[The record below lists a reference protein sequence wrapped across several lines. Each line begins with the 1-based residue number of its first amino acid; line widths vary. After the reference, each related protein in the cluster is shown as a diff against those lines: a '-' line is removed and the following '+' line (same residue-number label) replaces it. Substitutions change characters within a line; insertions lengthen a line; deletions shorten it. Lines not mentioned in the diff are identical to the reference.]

1 MQRRVL
7 LRVLTGA
14 PLVIPFGGF
23 SAGALL
29 PAGTVGALLAAR
41 PATAAPATPKPPRQ
55 PPVLVIDPGHGG
67 KDPGAIGP
75 QGVMEKQVTLDIARA
90 IAEQLG
96 RRGSVRCLLTRQD
109 DRFLPLADRVAVA
122 REAKADLFVSIHAD
136 SAPDSRIRGL
146 SAYTLSAEA
155 SDDLAQALAHQENL
169 ADGLGVDLKQTQ
181 AEVAAILLDLAAR
194 HTMQMALRA
203 REAIVRGAARD
214 LPMLDTPTRSA
225 NFAVLKA
232 PDVPSVLVETG
243 FLSNPRD
250 AALLRDA
257 AVRRKVAGVLARD
270 LATLLAT
277 PAFG

>member
-1 MQRRVL
+1 MRRRVL
-7 LRVLTGA
+7 LRVLAGA
-14 PLVIPFGGF
+14 PLVIQVGG
-23 SAGALL
+23 
-29 PAGTVGALLAAR
+29 PAGLARAAGKT
-41 PATAAPATPKPPRQ
+41 ATPRQ

-75 QGVMEKQVTLDIARA
+75 QGIMEKHVTLDIAQQL
-90 IAEQLG
+90 IEQLTK
-96 RRGSVRCLLTRQD
+96 RGGVRCHLTRED
-109 DRFLPLADRVAVA
+109 DSFLPLAERVALA

-146 SAYTLSAEA
+146 SAYTLSTEA
-155 SDDLAQALAHQENL
+155 SDDLAQAIAHQENL
-169 ADGLGVDLKQTQ
+169 ADGLGVDLSQTQ
-181 AEVAAILLDLAAR
+181 PEVAAILLDLAAR
-194 HTMQMALRA
+194 RTMQVALQA

-214 LPMLDTPTRSA
+214 LPMLDHPTRSA

-257 AVRRKVAGVLARD
+257 DVRRKVAGVLARD
-270 LATLLAT
+270 LGALLAT
-277 PAFG
+277 AAFG

>member
-29 PAGTVGALLAAR
+29 SARHAA
-41 PATAAPATPKPPRQ
+41 AAPATPKPPRQ

-67 KDPGAIGP
+67 KDPGALGP
-75 QGVMEKQVTLDIARA
+75 QGVMEKHVTLDIARA

-96 RRGSVRCLLTRQD
+96 RRGGVRCLLTRQD
-109 DRFLPLADRVAVA
+109 DRFLPLADRVAMA
-122 REAKADLFVSIHAD
+122 REARADLFVSIHAD

-203 REAIVRGAARD
+203 REAIVRGASRD

-257 AVRRKVAGVLARD
+257 EVRRKVAGVLARD
-270 LATLLAT
+270 LAALLNS